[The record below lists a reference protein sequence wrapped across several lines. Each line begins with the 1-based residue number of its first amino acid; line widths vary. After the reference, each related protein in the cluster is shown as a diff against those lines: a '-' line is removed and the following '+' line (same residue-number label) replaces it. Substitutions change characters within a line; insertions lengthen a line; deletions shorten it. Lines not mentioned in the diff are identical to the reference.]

1 MKQNEYNAAE
11 AVEIGK
17 AEDVILG
24 TKTLEVGVDFSGNPP
39 PDRIYNPA

>member
-17 AEDVILG
+17 AEDLILG
-24 TKTLEVGVDFSGNPP
+24 GKTDEAGLDSTVNPP
-39 PDRIYNPA
+39 PDRIYRSE

>member
-1 MKQNEYNAAE
+1 MKQNDYNAAE

-24 TKTLEVGVDFSGNPP
+24 EKTDDPALDSTVNPP
-39 PDRIYNPA
+39 PDRFYRTQ